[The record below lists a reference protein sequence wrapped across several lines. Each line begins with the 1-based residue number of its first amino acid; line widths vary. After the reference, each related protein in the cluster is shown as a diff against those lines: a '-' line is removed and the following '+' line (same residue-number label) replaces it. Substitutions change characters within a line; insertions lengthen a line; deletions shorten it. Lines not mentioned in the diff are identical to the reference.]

1 MSRVGRDTGPATA
14 GRLRCD
20 DVPVTTDTRAR
31 PGALVTVVAAG
42 SVALAVAAVVVAGV
56 LDAHVPGA
64 HRTATVLEPGWVAG
78 LSGIALVLPGALLL
92 RRMPRHPVA
101 WVLMVTGVHW
111 AVDGTATA
119 WLAYATLTEPAR
131 PGAEIA
137 FWTYQRLG
145 ATLLFSLPLVLL
157 LYPDG
162 RLPRGGWRIASIAG
176 LASTA
181 LLPVVLL
188 MVPAEL
194 AQADSGAGPIP
205 AAFAGLDLDLTTV
218 PLPDAVWNA
227 LLTVAGAAV
236 PLSLVVPFAVVV
248 GRYRRSA
255 GDPQR
260 RARMRWLLWAAVV
273 DVLVML
279 SAVVL
284 PSAWV
289 SFALTTA
296 VALTGVALVVGIV
309 RPQLLDIDR
318 LLGGTVLY
326 AALAGCVLLVDALV
340 LAGASTLLGERLAA
354 RDAAVVA
361 LLLITAVYGPLRH
374 RLWLLVRRLVL
385 GRRDDPY
392 RVVAGL
398 AEQLEQSATPEDE
411 LLTVARA
418 VAGAFRSPYVAVE
431 VDRAGGESVVATF
444 GTAPRELRTLPI
456 TYRGET
462 VGRLKLPA
470 DGPRVALSG
479 RDERLLGD
487 VVRQAAF
494 AARTAHLARELQ
506 RSREQI
512 VSAREEE
519 RRRLRRDL
527 HDGLGPA
534 LGGVA
539 LRIDTA
545 RNLAAK
551 RPAEADRLLQQARE
565 EVTAAVADVR
575 RLVHDLRP
583 PALDDVGL
591 LGAVQQQAARLTP
604 GPAVT
609 VTGGDGLDHLPA
621 AVEVAA
627 YRIVSEALTN
637 VAKHARA
644 GSARVS
650 LAVSGGDLV
659 VEVADDGVG
668 IAPGTPTG
676 VGLVS
681 LRERAAELGG
691 TCRIECPDERG
702 TVVRARL
709 PLALQEVTP

>member
-1 MSRVGRDTGPATA
+1 
-14 GRLRCD
+14 
-20 DVPVTTDTRAR
+20 VTTDTRAR
-31 PGALVTVVAAG
+31 PGTLITAVAAG
-42 SVALAVAAVVVAGV
+42 CVLLAVALLTAAAV
-56 LDAHVPGA
+56 LDARVPAA
-64 HRTATVLEPGWVAG
+64 HRAATMLEPGWIAG

-101 WVLMVTGVHW
+101 WVLVVTGLHW
-111 AVDGTATA
+111 AADGTAAA
-119 WLAYATLTEPAR
+119 WLARATLTSPAR

-137 FWTYQRLG
+137 FWLYQRLG
-145 ATLLFSLPLVLL
+145 AALLLALPLVLL

-162 RLPRGGWRIASIAG
+162 RLPGGRWRALSLAG

-181 LLPVVLL
+181 LLPAVLL
-188 MVPAEL
+188 VVPSGI
-194 AQADSGAGPIP
+194 AQAESGAGPLP
-205 AAFAGLDLDLTTV
+205 AAFAGLNLDLTTIGMSAGV
-218 PLPDAVWNA
+218 ANA
-227 LLTVAGAAV
+227 LLAVARFAV
-236 PLSLVVPFAVVV
+236 PLSLIVPFAVVV

-273 DVLVML
+273 DLLVML
-279 SAVVL
+279 SSSVL
-284 PSAWV
+284 PSSWS
-289 SFALTTA
+289 SFGLTTA
-296 VALTGVALVVGIV
+296 VALTGVALVIGIV
-309 RPQLLDIDR
+309 RPQLLDVDR
-318 LLGGTVLY
+318 LLGGTILY
-326 AALAGCVLLVDALV
+326 AALAGSVLLVDALV
-340 LAGASTLLGERLAA
+340 LGGAGALLGERLAE

-361 LLLITAVYGPLRH
+361 LLLITAIYGPLRH
-374 RLWLLVRRLVL
+374 RLWLLVRRLVY

-392 RVVAGL
+392 RVVTGL
-398 AEQLEQSATPEDE
+398 AEQLERSATPEDE
-411 LLTVARA
+411 LLTVART
-418 VAGAFRSPYVAVE
+418 VAEAFRAPYVAVE
-431 VDRAGGESVVATF
+431 VDRAGGESVIARF
-444 GTAPRELRTLPI
+444 GTAPPDVRTLPI

-462 VGRLKLPA
+462 VGRLLLPA
-470 DGPRVALSG
+470 DGPRVALTG

-494 AARTAHLARELQ
+494 AARTAHLAGELQ
-506 RSREQI
+506 HSREQI

-551 RPAEADRLLQQARE
+551 RPDEADRLLKQARE
-565 EVTAAVADVR
+565 DVTAAVADVR

-591 LGAVQQQAARLTP
+591 LGAVEQQAARLKAP
-604 GPAVT
+604 GLTVT
-609 VTGGDGLDHLPA
+609 VHGGDGLTGLPA

-627 YRIVSEALTN
+627 YRIASEALTN
-637 VAKHARA
+637 VARHAHA
-644 GSARVS
+644 TSARVA
-650 LAVSGGDLV
+650 LAVADGALI

-668 IAPGTPTG
+668 IEPGTPTG

-709 PLALQEVTP
+709 PLQLQEVAR

>member
-1 MSRVGRDTGPATA
+1 
-14 GRLRCD
+14 
-20 DVPVTTDTRAR
+20 VTTHTRAR
-31 PGALVTVVAAG
+31 PGALVTAVAAGWVLLAAAAVVAAG
-42 SVALAVAAVVVAGV
+42 I
-56 LDAHVPGA
+56 LDARVPGA
-64 HRTATVLEPGWVAG
+64 HRAETMLEPGWIAG
-78 LSGIALVLPGALLL
+78 FAGIALTLPGALLL

-101 WVLMVTGVHW
+101 WVLVVTGVHW
-111 AVDGTATA
+111 AMDGTAAA

-137 FWTYQRLG
+137 FWVYQRLG
-145 ATLLFSLPLVLL
+145 ASLLFSLPLVLL

-162 RLPRGGWRIASIAG
+162 RLPRGRWRVASIAG
-176 LASTA
+176 LVSTA
-181 LLPVVLL
+181 LLPVALL
-188 MVPAEL
+188 MVPADL
-194 AQADSGAGPIP
+194 AQAESGAGPLP
-205 AAFAGLDLDLTTV
+205 APFAGLNLDLTTV
-218 PLPDAVWNA
+218 ALPDDVWNA
-227 LLTVAGAAV
+227 LLGVARAAV

-255 GDPQR
+255 GDPLR

-279 SAVVL
+279 GSTVL
-284 PSAWV
+284 PSSWT
-289 SFALTTA
+289 SFLLTSA
-296 VALTGVALVVGIV
+296 VALTGLALVIGIV
-309 RPQLLDIDR
+309 RPRLFDIDR
-318 LLGGTVLY
+318 LLGGTLLY
-326 AALAGCVLLVDALV
+326 AALAASVLLVDALV
-340 LAGASTLLGERLAA
+340 LTGASVLLGERLAA

-361 LLLITAVYGPLRH
+361 LLLVTAIYGPLRH

-398 AEQLEQSATPEDE
+398 AEQLERSASPEEE

-418 VAGAFRSPYVAVE
+418 VAEAFRSPYVAVE
-431 VDRAGGESVVATF
+431 VDRAGGESLVASS
-444 GTAPRELRTLPI
+444 GTAPGELRVLPI

-551 RPAEADRLLQQARE
+551 RPADADRVLKQARE
-565 EVTAAVADVR
+565 DVTAAVADVR

-591 LGAVQQQAARLTP
+591 LGAVQQQAARLVP

-609 VTGGDGLDHLPA
+609 VAGGDGLDHLPA

-637 VAKHARA
+637 VAKHAHA
-644 GSARVS
+644 GSARVF
-650 LAVSGGDLV
+650 LGVRDGDLV
-659 VEVADDGVG
+659 VEVTDDGVG
-668 IAPGTPTG
+668 IEPGTPTG

-709 PLALQEVTP
+709 PLALEVAS